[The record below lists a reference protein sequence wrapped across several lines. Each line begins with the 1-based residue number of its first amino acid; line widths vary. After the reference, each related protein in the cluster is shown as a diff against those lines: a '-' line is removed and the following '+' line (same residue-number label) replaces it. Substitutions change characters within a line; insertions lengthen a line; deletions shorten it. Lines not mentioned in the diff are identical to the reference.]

1 LSTDEEIFEVFQDEI
16 NQKSKQ
22 VKQKFG
28 DVVFYEGL
36 RGMSVRNMF
45 DLDDEDAELLGR
57 LNVIED
63 EENTEEGD
71 P

>member
-1 LSTDEEIFEVFQDEI
+1 
-16 NQKSKQ
+16 
-22 VKQKFG
+22 
-28 DVVFYEGL
+28 
-36 RGMSVRNMF
+36 MF